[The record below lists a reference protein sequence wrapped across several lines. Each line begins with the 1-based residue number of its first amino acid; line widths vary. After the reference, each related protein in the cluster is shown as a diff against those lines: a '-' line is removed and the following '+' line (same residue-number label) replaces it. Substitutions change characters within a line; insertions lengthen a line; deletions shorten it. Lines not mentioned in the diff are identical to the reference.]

1 MVHARNKVQK
11 PLTSKKEKRHPGL
24 FAGALAAGALAGY
37 LFYGSSGAKNRKK
50 LRGWMLRAKADV
62 LDRVE
67 RTRGIT
73 QDTYE
78 ELVNTVMGKYKKMK
92 RVNDDE
98 AEALA
103 RELKRYWRTVKRELS
118 ASAREVKKTVRKAV
132 REFKTEAARQKRR

>member
-1 MVHARNKVQK
+1 MAHARNKEQK
-11 PLTSKKEKRHPGL
+11 TSNSKRAKRHSGI
-24 FAGALAAGALAGY
+24 FTGALAAGALAGY
-37 LFYGSSGAKNRKK
+37 LFYGPSGAKNRKK

-67 RTRGIT
+67 RTREIT

-78 ELVNTVMGKYKKMK
+78 ELVHTVMDKYKKMK
-92 RVNDDE
+92 QVNDAE

-132 REFKTEAARQKRR
+132 RELQKGTSRQEER